1 MTICENCNLPN
12 NTAHLHDCCEA
23 QSAAMKALLTNIGDP
38 GKCRGCQADIFWV
51 THKNGKK
58 TPYTPAGLNH
68 FIDCPAAKQ
77 FKGKECSR

>member
-12 NTAHLHDCCEA
+12 DTAHLHDCYGA
-23 QSAAMKALLTNIGDP
+23 QSAAMRTLLTNIGDP
-38 GKCRGCQADIFWV
+38 GKCRGCSAEIFWV

-68 FIDCPAAKQ
+68 FVDCPAAKQ
-77 FKGKECSR
+77 FGKKA